1 MESKDFFKKTFVFV
15 FIFIFV
21 SKFIFQI
28 FDGINTITV
37 NFVLKILTNAFV
49 TALII
54 GGLNYYVKIGFNIQK
69 ENNKSK
75 E

>member
-1 MESKDFFKKTFVFV
+1 MFLYLFLFLSANTF
-15 FIFIFV
+15 
-21 SKFIFQI
+21 FQI

-54 GGLNYYVKIGFNIQK
+54 GGLNYYAKIGFNIQK